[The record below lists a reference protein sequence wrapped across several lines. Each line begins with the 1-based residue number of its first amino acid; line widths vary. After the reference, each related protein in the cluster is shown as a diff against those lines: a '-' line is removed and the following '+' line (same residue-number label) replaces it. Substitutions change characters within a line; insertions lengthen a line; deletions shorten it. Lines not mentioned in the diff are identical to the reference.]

1 MKSALIY
8 AGMIAVTCSISGFC
22 SDDVLKSVIA
32 PSSLLITGVGIG
44 TVWTL
49 DLVSQKNITMNGSIF
64 KARDKGTNQVM
75 WPHLLAEYGTAA
87 SAIVSAIG
95 LYRKEPWAEPMALVT
110 SGLITYTSINSMA
123 WVVSEKERFAY
134 AIPMMIG
141 LASAGITV
149 AATF

>member
-1 MKSALIY
+1 MRLSFLFIGVILSIY
-8 AGMIAVTCSISGFC
+8 VVDAFSSENVARNIV
-22 SDDVLKSVIA
+22 A
-32 PSSLLITGVGIG
+32 PTGLLITGVGIG

-49 DLVSQKNITMNGSIF
+49 DLISQKNINLNGNIF
-64 KARDKGTNQVM
+64 RARDKGTNQVM

-87 SAIVSAIG
+87 CAVVSAIG
-95 LYRKEPWAEPMALVT
+95 LYNNKPWANSMALVT

-123 WVVSEKERFAY
+123 WVVSEKGRFSY

-141 LASAGITV
+141 LASAGISI